1 LKERLGYLRPE
12 ILVIGEEY
20 PLPPLR
26 AAASKVVS
34 LVQTGLM
41 VLGIGGNFIPAI
53 NNHPL
58 YQRFQEKRM
67 IILLG
72 GYFGLNM
79 LQNTLSTTG
88 AFEVSVNGKT
98 IFSKI
103 VTSRMPTID
112 DLLAHL

>member
-1 LKERLGYLRPE
+1 M
-12 ILVIGEEY
+12 IGEEY
-20 PLPPLR
+20 PLPPVR

-34 LVQTGLM
+34 MVQMSLM

-58 YQRFQEKRM
+58 YQRLQDKRM

-79 LQNTLSTTG
+79 LQNALSTTG
-88 AFEVSVNGKT
+88 AFEVSLNGKT

-103 VTSRMPTID
+103 ASNRMPTID
-112 DLLAHL
+112 DLLTHL

>member
-1 LKERLGYLRPE
+1 M
-12 ILVIGEEY
+12 GEEY
-20 PLPPLR
+20 PLPPVR
-26 AAASKVVS
+26 AAASKAVS

-58 YQRFQEKRM
+58 YQRFQDKRM

-79 LQNTLSTTG
+79 LQNALSSTG
-88 AFEVSVNGKT
+88 AFEVSLNGRT
-98 IFSKI
+98 IFSKLA
-103 VTSRMPTID
+103 TNRMPTVD
-112 DLLAHL
+112 DLLKHL

>member
-1 LKERLGYLRPE
+1 M
-12 ILVIGEEY
+12 IGEEF
-20 PLPPLR
+20 PLPPVK

-34 LVQTGLM
+34 IVQTGLM

-58 YQRFQEKRM
+58 YQRFQDKRM

-79 LQNTLSTTG
+79 LQNSLSSTG
-88 AFEVSVNGKT
+88 AFEVSLNGKT

-103 VTSRMPTID
+103 ATNRMPNIE
-112 DLLAHL
+112 DLLTHL